1 MRASLPYFLLLFISL
16 AAGQGVWAQCET
28 NPLTNAGFDLGA
40 SVDWWSWHDNSPDAY
55 TFASS
60 DDVYSGDS
68 SAVINVLMDT
78 DLIPGGQGA
87 EYNSRPQAIP
97 ITAGEF
103 YEIRFA
109 SKSTLE
115 NTTVIVYIKDENDNW
130 IQLHREELVVGTD
143 WTVVS
148 SIFQADV
155 DREDVHLELKV
166 YNEDFHEAYSVWFD
180 EVSVC
185 PATIS
190 TLTCDDNIVGNPGF
204 ESGIDTEWGNW
215 HSNNPDAYTFET
227 STDAYIGN
235 SSALIRVLKSSSEI
249 TGAGEYNSRPQESA
263 IEEGQNYELTVVAKS
278 SLENT
283 TIQAWVKDEFDG
295 WVTIYNTTLTVGTDW
310 TTVSAVFAADQ
321 SRADVHLELKVFNET
336 FTEPYDVWID
346 EVSICPTDKEP
357 GEVEEP
363 EQQAPVFGTNTD
375 FTTCN
380 SNLVPGGGTFDPPL
394 FEQGWDIWDGDSENE
409 LSTFTLDPVLPYSGS
424 NSLRIDIPEAHNV
437 AEFHHRF
444 GDRITLEDGVEYT
457 MSMWIRSD
465 VPEGDTVKILARP
478 VRDTDWEAQTFVDF
492 LVTENEWL
500 NFTHTFTAEG
510 TWDNAFM
517 EFKASRLN
525 DAFSDA
531 YSIWYD
537 NISLCPS
544 ADAITDVDQLT
555 DLGWQ
560 FKLLP
565 NPVKAGFPINLQIN
579 APASFQQASLRL
591 LDVMGKVHSQQQ
603 VSIQAGLQQLA
614 IPTAGLPA
622 GVYILQVLHESHLQ
636 SMKVQITQMP

>member
-1 MRASLPYFLLLFISL
+1 MRAHLPSFVLLLLTFAL
-16 AAGQGVWAQCET
+16 NQAGWAQCES
-28 NPLTNAGFDLGA
+28 NPLTNPGFDQGV

-60 DDVYSGDS
+60 DDAYSGDS

-78 DLIPGGQGA
+78 DLIPGGQGG

-97 ITAGEF
+97 ITAGAF

-115 NTTVIVYIKDENDNW
+115 NTNVIVYIKDENDNW
-130 IQLHREELVVGTD
+130 VQLHREVLTVGTD

-185 PATIS
+185 PASVS
-190 TLTCDDNIVGNPGF
+190 TLTCENNIVSNPGF
-204 ESGIDTEWGNW
+204 ETGVESDWGTW

-227 STDAYIGN
+227 STDAYIGSN
-235 SSALIRVLKSSSEI
+235 SALIRVLKNSSEI
-249 TGAGEYNSRPQESA
+249 TGAGEYNSRPQVSP
-263 IEEGQNYELTVVAKS
+263 IEEGQNYELTIVGKS
-278 SLENT
+278 TLENT
-283 TIQAWVKDEFDG
+283 EIQAWIKDEFDG
-295 WVTIYNTTLTVGTDW
+295 WVTIYNTTLTVGTEW
-310 TTVSAVFAADQ
+310 TTVSAVFAVEQ
-321 SRADVHLELKVFNET
+321 SRADVHLELKVFNEG
-336 FTEPYDVWID
+336 FTAPYDVWID

-357 GEVEEP
+357 GDVEEP
-363 EQQAPVFGTNTD
+363 EQQAPVFGTNID

-409 LSTFTLDPVLPYSGS
+409 LSTFSLDPVLPYAGT
-424 NSLRIDIPEAHNV
+424 NSLRIDIPEGHNV

-444 GDRITLEDGVEYT
+444 GDRITLEDGVAYT

-465 VPEGDTVKILARP
+465 VPAGDTVKILARP

-537 NISLCPS
+537 NISICPS
-544 ADAITDVDQLT
+544 ADAVTDVEQLS
-555 DLGWQ
+555 DLGLQ
-560 FKLLP
+560 FRLSP
-565 NPVKAGFPINLQIN
+565 NPVKASTPLNLQIVSPTRLNN
-579 APASFQQASLRL
+579 ASVQLIDMMGRMHYQDRLSIGTGQQNVEIST
-591 LDVMGKVHSQQQ
+591 DH
-603 VSIQAGLQQLA
+603 
-614 IPTAGLPA
+614 LPS
-622 GVYILQVLHESHLQ
+622 GVYILQLRHESHLE
-636 SMKVQITQMP
+636 SLKVQVIQMP